1 MSVLFMDNGMDILY
15 NNENM
20 WNLDTNPNRKGVR
33 PMETN
38 AEEKKEVIPE
48 TAPET
53 GEKVPAKTTTARPR
67 RSAKAA
73 EKPKDS
79 TAGPRTAS
87 KPRAA
92 SKPRRTPKPETDSVE
107 ETVSEIAAAPE
118 PDSVPEIVVVPEI
131 PSDPEPESVPEAEP
145 LPEQVPESETV
156 PETADIPV
164 IAAEA
169 EQIDETNIDIVA
181 EEPSGEAETD
191 ETDPDTPELTGIPL
205 NRKDLATRIAR
216 LELEKKALKGITA
229 VIRRRKI
236 QKEIDALKIRLWKS

>member
-1 MSVLFMDNGMDILY
+1 MDILY

-20 WNLDTNPNRKGVR
+20 RNLDKNPNRKGVR

-73 EKPKDS
+73 EKPKGS
-79 TAGPRTAS
+79 TTSPKTSS
-87 KPRAA
+87 KPKAA
-92 SKPRRTPKPETDSVE
+92 SKPRRTPKPETDPVE
-107 ETVSEIAAAPE
+107 ETAPETAAVHEPDPAPEDIAA
-118 PDSVPEIVVVPEI
+118 PEI
-131 PSDPEPESVPEAEP
+131 PSDPDPEAEP

-169 EQIDETNIDIVA
+169 EQIDETNIDIPA
-181 EEPSGEAETD
+181 EEPAGEAETD
-191 ETDPDTPELTGIPL
+191 ETDPDTPELAGIPL
-205 NRKDLATRIAR
+205 NRKDLASRIAR
-216 LELEKKALKGITA
+216 LELEKKALKGIAA
-229 VIRRRKI
+229 VIRRKKI

>member
-15 NNENM
+15 NNGNM
-20 WNLDTNPNRKGVR
+20 RNLDTNPNRKGAR

-38 AEEKKEVIPE
+38 AEEKKEIIPE

-53 GEKVPAKTTTARPR
+53 GEKEPAKTTTARPR

-87 KPRAA
+87 KPRTA
-92 SKPRRTPKPETDSVE
+92 SRSRTTPKPETDSVE
-107 ETVSEIAAAPE
+107 ETVSEVTAVPEPEPAPE
-118 PDSVPEIVVVPEI
+118 DITAPEI
-131 PSDPEPESVPEAEP
+131 PSDPEPEAEP

-169 EQIDETNIDIVA
+169 EQIDETNIDIPA
-181 EEPSGEAETD
+181 EEPAGEAETD
-191 ETDPDTPELTGIPL
+191 ETDPDTPELAGIPL
-205 NRKDLATRIAR
+205 NRKDLASRIAR
-216 LELEKKALKGITA
+216 LELEKKALKGIAA